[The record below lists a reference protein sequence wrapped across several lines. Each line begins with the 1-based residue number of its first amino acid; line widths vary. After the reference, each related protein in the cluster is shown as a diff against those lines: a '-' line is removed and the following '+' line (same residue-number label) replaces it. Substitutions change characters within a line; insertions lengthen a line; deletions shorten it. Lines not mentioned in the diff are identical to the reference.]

1 MAKKRA
7 SIDFDTVREI
17 ALALP
22 GVEESTSS
30 RGTSL
35 KVAGRMLA
43 CPAVHS
49 SAEPNSLMVRVRAEQ
64 RERLLATEPDACYLT
79 EHYVGYPS
87 ILVRLSR
94 VSRDSLR
101 DLLAS
106 AALEL
111 GAKKRKRK
119 MSPKAASTTR
129 QPRGR

>member
-1 MAKKRA
+1 MAKKRVA
-7 SIDFDTVREI
+7 LDFDAVREI

-22 GVEESTSS
+22 GVEESTTP

-43 CPAVHS
+43 CPAIHS
-49 SAEPNSLMVRVRAEQ
+49 SAEPSSLVVRVSAEL
-64 RERLLATEPDACYLT
+64 RERLLATEPDAYYLT

-101 DLLAS
+101 DVLAS
-106 AALEL
+106 AALEI
-111 GAKKRKRK
+111 GEKKRKTKTKGKSSRK
-119 MSPKAASTTR
+119 
-129 QPRGR
+129 

>member
-35 KVAGRMLA
+35 RIAGRMLA
-43 CPAVHS
+43 CPAIHA
-49 SAEPNSLMVRVRAEQ
+49 SAEPSSLMVRVSAEL
-64 RERLLATEPDACYLT
+64 RERLLATEPDAYYLT

-101 DLLAS
+101 DVLVS
-106 AALEL
+106 AALEI
-111 GAKKRKRK
+111 GAKKRKSKSKSKSSRK
-119 MSPKAASTTR
+119 
-129 QPRGR
+129 